1 MTSKKA
7 LEILKGIMVDGKDI
21 VSAGFL
27 GNLMVEGE
35 KVEVV
40 LSIPE
45 EKEDIAL
52 ELQDK
57 IRDALL
63 SGGFKEVVIKTK
75 VKQSL
80 PPPKVQTKGPF
91 KTIDLPNVKNIIAVA
106 SGKGGV
112 GKSTFAVNLAYAFKR
127 LGYKVGIFDSD
138 IHGPSVSVMLNL
150 KDERMRVDPEGRK
163 FIPPEK
169 YGVKV
174 VSFGLLVDE
183 YTPVL
188 WRGAM
193 FHKAYEELMSQT
205 DWGEL
210 DFLVVDLPP
219 GTGDAQM
226 SLAQLFDVKGVLV
239 VTTPQLVA
247 IADVLRAIKGFEKLE
262 VRVLG
267 IIENMAYFVCPD
279 TGKKYYIFGQG
290 GGKKLSDLTGI
301 PLLGSVP
308 IDEYISSSGD
318 NGIPVVEAFPDVPSS
333 RAIMKIAESILKML

>member
-7 LEILKGIMVDGKDI
+7 LEILKGIKVDGKDI
-21 VSAGFL
+21 ISAGFL
-27 GNLMVEGE
+27 GNLTVEGE
-35 KVEVV
+35 RVEVV
-40 LSIPE
+40 LSVPE
-45 EKEDIAL
+45 DKENLSL

-57 IRDALL
+57 IRDELIKE
-63 SGGFKEVVIKTK
+63 GFKEVVIKTK
-75 VKQSL
+75 VKQAL
-80 PPPKVQTKGPF
+80 RIQTKGPF
-91 KTIDLPNVKNIIAVA
+91 KIINMPSVKNIIAVA

-138 IHGPSVSVMLNL
+138 IYGPSVSVMLNL
-150 KDERMRVDPEGRK
+150 KEERMKVDPEGRK

-183 YTPVL
+183 NTPVL

-193 FHKAYEELMSQT
+193 FHKAYEEIMSQT
-205 DWGEL
+205 DWGDL

-226 SLAQLFDVKGVLV
+226 SLAQLFDIKGVLV

-247 IADVLRAIKGFEKLE
+247 IADVLRAIRGFEKLE

-290 GGKKLSDLTGI
+290 GGKRLSELTGV

-333 RAIMKIAESILKML
+333 RAIMKIAESVLKVL

>member
-7 LEILKGIMVDGKDI
+7 LEVLKGIKVDGKDI
-21 VSAGFL
+21 ISAGFL
-27 GNLMVEGE
+27 GNLTVEGE
-35 KVEVV
+35 RVEVV
-40 LSIPE
+40 LSVPE
-45 EKEDIAL
+45 DKENLSL

-57 IRDALL
+57 IRDELIKE
-63 SGGFKEVVIKTK
+63 GFKEVVIKTK
-75 VKQSL
+75 VKQAL
-80 PPPKVQTKGPF
+80 RIQTKGPF
-91 KTIDLPNVKNIIAVA
+91 KIINMPSVKNIIAVA

-138 IHGPSVSVMLNL
+138 IYGPSVSVMLNL
-150 KDERMRVDPEGRK
+150 KEERMKVDPEGRK

-183 YTPVL
+183 NTPVL

-193 FHKAYEELMSQT
+193 FHKAYEEIMSQT
-205 DWGEL
+205 DWGDL

-226 SLAQLFDVKGVLV
+226 SLAQLFDIKGVLV

-247 IADVLRAIKGFEKLE
+247 IADVLRAIRGFEKLE

-290 GGKKLSDLTGI
+290 GGKRLSELTGV

-333 RAIMKIAESILKML
+333 RAIMKIAESVLKVL

>member
-1 MTSKKA
+1 MGSKRV
-7 LEILKGIMVDGKDI
+7 LDILKGITVDGKDI
-21 VSAGFL
+21 VSLGFL
-27 GNLMVEGE
+27 GSLAVEGE
-35 KVEVV
+35 KVEVI

-45 EKEDIAL
+45 DKESLAI
-52 ELQDK
+52 ELQDR
-57 IRDALL
+57 IRNALL
-63 SGGFKEVVIKTK
+63 GEGFREVIIKTK
-75 VKQSL
+75 VKQI
-80 PPPKVQTKGPF
+80 PVPNVQTKPF
-91 KTIDLPNVKNIIAVA
+91 RTINLPNVKNIIAVA

-138 IHGPSVSVMLNL
+138 IYGPSVSVMLNL
-150 KDERMRVDPEGRK
+150 KEERIKVDPQGRM
-163 FIPPEK
+163 FIPPQK

-183 YTPVL
+183 NTPVL

-193 FHKAYEELMSQT
+193 FHKAYEEIMSQT

-226 SLAQLFDVKGVLV
+226 SLAQLFDIKGVLI

-247 IADVLRAIKGFEKLE
+247 IADVLRAIRGFEKLE

-290 GGKKLSDLTGI
+290 GGKRLSELTGV

-318 NGIPVVEAFPDVPSS
+318 NGIPVVEAFPNVPSS
-333 RAIMKIAESILKML
+333 KAIMKIAEDVLKML